1 MNQRSKDLS
10 TPWLGSKK
18 ESSSYRRKAI
28 ASVPFF
34 KDSPIEGS
42 AIAEMNTSPSEEFII
57 MDKLLERRSYRE
69 RRMFAH
75 NEPGEN
81 LRKNSMD
88 RRIINRRNTPRI
100 FGNFNAQIKSFG
112 KNKKV
117 EAEVLNMGNRGIYIE
132 SENFLGS
139 KGAVLDILFNI
150 DGDKLKIQSTVVW
163 QKKDDLT
170 NKYRCGLMIN
180 TEKDKI
186 IALEKMLWMSKE
198 YIRQIVR
205 PQIEKMNLNEIL
217 KQKIIGFF
225 ENDVNT
231 FARQYSKNEK
241 AILRGFLE
249 KEEAKNVVRE
259 LINQIVEKGNLL
271 FNDIQ
276 ESKILSKI
284 KEIFRQTIGCWIY
297 QSELMTHALTKPRG
311 YPGDYKMIE
320 IVYNNKLISKKIG
333 QGIDR
338 YFLDDAYAV
347 AVRNRKKGMGKILKE
362 QIKKVKINETL
373 KIMNAACGSSRE
385 IKELFEKKM
394 ECQGKVIFS
403 LIDHDKEALDY
414 TRASLMKVKPKWAEL
429 DLIEENILRLRPGNE
444 KYVNKFIGYNLL
456 YSIGLADYL
465 PDKILLIFYEFC
477 KKVMANNGCLVIA
490 HKDKD
495 RYEPIPHN
503 WYADWNFIPRNY
515 LEFMELT
522 RKVFGDDYRIE
533 TIWEPSE
540 IIFFLKISK
549 KERE

>member
-1 MNQRSKDLS
+1 MSQRSKDLS
-10 TPWLGSKK
+10 TPWLGSKE
-18 ESSSYRRKAI
+18 ESSPDRRRTI
-28 ASVPFF
+28 APVPFF

-42 AIAEMNTSPSEEFII
+42 ATAEMNTSPSNEFII
-57 MDKLLERRSYRE
+57 MDKLFDRRSYRE

-75 NEPGEN
+75 NDIGEN
-81 LRKNSMD
+81 FRKNSMD
-88 RRIINRRNTPRI
+88 RRIINRRNTPRV

-112 KNKKV
+112 KHKV

-132 SENFLGS
+132 SNNFLGS

-170 NKYRCGLMIN
+170 NTYRCGLMIN
-180 TEKDKI
+180 TERDKI

-217 KQKIIGFF
+217 KQKIIDFF
-225 ENDVNT
+225 RNDVNT

-241 AILRGFLE
+241 AILKGFLK
-249 KEEAKNVVRE
+249 KEEAKDVVRE
-259 LINQIVEKGNLL
+259 LINQIVEKGDLL
-271 FNDIQ
+271 FNDIE

-297 QSELMTHALTKPRG
+297 QSELTSHALKKPRG

-320 IVYNNKLISKKIG
+320 LVYDNKLISKKIG
-333 QGIDR
+333 QCMDR
-338 YFLDDAYAV
+338 IFLDNAFAV
-347 AVRNRKKGMGKILKE
+347 AIRNRKKWMGNILKE

-373 KIMNAACGSSRE
+373 KVMNAACGSSRE

-394 ECQGKVIFS
+394 PCQGKVIFS
-403 LIDHDKEALDY
+403 LIDHDQEALDY
-414 TRASLMKVKPKWAEL
+414 TRTSLMKVKPKWAEL
-429 DLIEENILRLRPGNE
+429 DLIEENILRLRPGNA
-444 KYVNKFIGYNLL
+444 KYVNKFSGYNLI

-477 KKVMANNGCLVIA
+477 KKVLADNGFLVIA

-495 RYEPIPHN
+495 RYEPILHS
-503 WYADWNFIPRNY
+503 WYVDWNFIPRNNP
-515 LEFMELT
+515 EFRELT

-549 KERE
+549 KQRE

>member
-1 MNQRSKDLS
+1 
-10 TPWLGSKK
+10 
-18 ESSSYRRKAI
+18 
-28 ASVPFF
+28 
-34 KDSPIEGS
+34 
-42 AIAEMNTSPSEEFII
+42 
-57 MDKLLERRSYRE
+57 
-69 RRMFAH
+69 MFAH
-75 NEPGEN
+75 NDIGEN
-81 LRKNSMD
+81 FRKNSMD
-88 RRIINRRNTPRI
+88 RRIINRRNTPRV

-112 KNKKV
+112 KHKV

-132 SENFLGS
+132 SNNFLGS

-170 NKYRCGLMIN
+170 NTYRCGLMIN
-180 TEKDKI
+180 TERDKI

-217 KQKIIGFF
+217 KQKIIDFF
-225 ENDVNT
+225 RNDVNT

-241 AILRGFLE
+241 AILKGFLK
-249 KEEAKNVVRE
+249 KEEAKDVVRE
-259 LINQIVEKGNLL
+259 LINQIVEKGDLL
-271 FNDIQ
+271 FNDIE

-297 QSELMTHALTKPRG
+297 QSELTSHALKKPRG

-320 IVYNNKLISKKIG
+320 LVYDNKLISKKIG
-333 QGIDR
+333 QCMDR
-338 YFLDDAYAV
+338 IFLDNAFAV
-347 AVRNRKKGMGKILKE
+347 AIRNRKKWMGNILKE

-373 KIMNAACGSSRE
+373 KVMNAACGSSRE

-394 ECQGKVIFS
+394 PCQGKVIFS
-403 LIDHDKEALDY
+403 LIDHDQEALDY
-414 TRASLMKVKPKWAEL
+414 TRTSLMKVKPKWAEL
-429 DLIEENILRLRPGNE
+429 DLIEENILRLRPGNA
-444 KYVNKFIGYNLL
+444 KYVNKFSGYNLI

-477 KKVMANNGCLVIA
+477 KKVLADNGFLVIA

-495 RYEPIPHN
+495 RYEPILHS
-503 WYADWNFIPRNY
+503 WYVDWNFIPRNNP
-515 LEFMELT
+515 EFRELT

-549 KERE
+549 KQRE